1 MKMPICTVHFW
12 KSTLTFFT
20 GLCSA
25 ANYRTSKFTKA
36 NSKYESKIPSNDPL
50 CHCTALIDAQLYIMY
65 MMEGEGGREGLQMDE
80 KRCSASLICWFNN
93 ITSNEFFHDFICP
106 TVDCLDSCICVRP
119 CNGSFHHVT
128 PSTMKL

>member
-1 MKMPICTVHFW
+1 MPICTVHFW

-65 MMEGEGGREGLQMDE
+65 MMEGEGGIADG
-80 KRCSASLICWFNN
+80 
-93 ITSNEFFHDFICP
+93 
-106 TVDCLDSCICVRP
+106 
-119 CNGSFHHVT
+119 
-128 PSTMKL
+128 